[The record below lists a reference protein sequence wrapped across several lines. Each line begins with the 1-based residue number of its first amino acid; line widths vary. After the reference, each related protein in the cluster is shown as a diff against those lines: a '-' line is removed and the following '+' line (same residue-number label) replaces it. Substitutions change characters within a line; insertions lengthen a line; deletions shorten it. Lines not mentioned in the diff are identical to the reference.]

1 MWGPLLLLATT
12 MPLLLFPTGIRGRF
26 DRWVAWSGIAFASVT
41 VVSEMVSPELAY
53 FGSADQIDPIFRS
66 NNPLAPA
73 FLAGAGN
80 ADDWLVRNVAMAF
93 LCATAVLA
101 AGSLVARG
109 RRSRGVE
116 RLQFRWVVFGAA
128 VTAVLITL
136 TLLPALRDDTT
147 AVATFLWATALMALP
162 ITTAIAILR
171 FHLYDIDR
179 VLSRTTSYAVV
190 TGIAIAVYAVLVTTI
205 SRLLPTSSA
214 LAVTIA
220 TLSAAALFQPLLR
233 IVRRIVDRRFNR
245 ARYDAQ
251 STVEAFGERLRS
263 EADLGLVLDDLQS
276 VVTKT
281 LDPRAVTIW
290 TAAHHD

>member
-1 MWGPLLLLATT
+1 
-12 MPLLLFPTGIRGRF
+12 
-26 DRWVAWSGIAFASVT
+26 
-41 VVSEMVSPELAY
+41 
-53 FGSADQIDPIFRS
+53 
-66 NNPLAPA
+66 
-73 FLAGAGN
+73 
-80 ADDWLVRNVAMAF
+80 
-93 LCATAVLA
+93 
-101 AGSLVARG
+101 
-109 RRSRGVE
+109 
-116 RLQFRWVVFGAA
+116 
-128 VTAVLITL
+128 
-136 TLLPALRDDTT
+136 
-147 AVATFLWATALMALP
+147 
-162 ITTAIAILR
+162 
-171 FHLYDIDR
+171 
-179 VLSRTTSYAVV
+179 VV